1 MSHPLVNETFRCDRF
16 GLLTVKA
23 CLRRQLDRQQPATP
37 GGPRLP
43 RAPFCAE
50 SCRLGLEKRMGA
62 HDAGIAYAS
71 CSACGDALIDTDP
84 EDCATCA
91 GRRVEAGVPRGT
103 LPGPKERAMK
113 STRIW
118 TGEVPDVPIG
128 PPPRARPALPPLLP
142 RSHHPAPI
150 ADHLE
155 EDPMPKPDTEKRT
168 CSTPGCSTKLRS
180 DNRTGVCAGCQ
191 RSSTKFRPKKAAPK
205 PRQVRISGPPPG
217 VTPAR
222 RSTARAS
229 PAPVSPQPNLALYP
243 DDALIDLRGLVE
255 AEIRD
260 RLVARKAAV
269 QSLQSALGEAA

>member
-1 MSHPLVNETFRCDRF
+1 ME
-16 GLLTVKA
+16 
-23 CLRRQLDRQQPATP
+23 
-37 GGPRLP
+37 
-43 RAPFCAE
+43 
-50 SCRLGLEKRMGA
+50 
-62 HDAGIAYAS
+62 
-71 CSACGDALIDTDP
+71 
-84 EDCATCA
+84 
-91 GRRVEAGVPRGT
+91 
-103 LPGPKERAMK
+103 

-180 DNRTGVCAGCQ
+180 DNSTGVCAGCQ

-217 VTPAR
+217 VTAKP
-222 RSTARAS
+222 TADLIDRQVLETAGTRDL
-229 PAPVSPQPNLALYP
+229 LALRG
-243 DDALIDLRGLVE
+243 ALD
-255 AEIRD
+255 EILLE
-260 RLVARKAAV
+260 RLPALECVLADIKAAV
-269 QSLQSALGEAA
+269 GGRAA